1 MKAIAALQVCL
12 YLDQI
17 LGTDGFEQKKYK
29 RDGRRPTPCTCLWRF
44 KRFWLFFALRKMNP
58 LVVSTRDLST
68 IPTAPTIHLCS
79 HRACEIRS
87 GELWNKLCSP
97 LVCINRTRPRAAQD
111 PRCPRCCAAHSQNT
125 AAAISLPK
133 SSRCRPIPT
142 LTLTAY
148 RARNNEQRS
157 YQVPLTTGQT
167 IFPRIALTSSPTA
180 CYY

>member
-1 MKAIAALQVCL
+1 MCVYTSTKFRVPMVLSKKNIK
-12 YLDQI
+12 
-17 LGTDGFEQKKYK
+17 GTG
-29 RDGRRPTPCTCLWRF
+29 GGLRRVPVLSDLSVF
-44 KRFWLFFALRKMNP
+44 GFFALRKINP

-79 HRACEIRS
+79 HRACEVRS
-87 GELWNKLCSP
+87 GELWNKPCSP

-148 RARNNEQRS
+148 RARNNE
-157 YQVPLTTGQT
+157 
-167 IFPRIALTSSPTA
+167 
-180 CYY
+180 